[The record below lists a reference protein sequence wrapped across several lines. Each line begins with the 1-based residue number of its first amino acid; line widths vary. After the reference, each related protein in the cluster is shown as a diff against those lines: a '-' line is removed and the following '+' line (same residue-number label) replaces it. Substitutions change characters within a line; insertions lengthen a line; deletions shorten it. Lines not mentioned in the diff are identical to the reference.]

1 MSNLVKFIDIEK
13 DIKRRKSAIQYKIE
27 KSGLTEKQIENGF
40 KLRKMEDL
48 AFDDDEK
55 TMIFRGVCSVLE
67 YDYEKVIDIQRDIE
81 IVDIFEE
88 ILSDSGFCIM
98 IDHVERPNEYYV
110 FETETTNYG
119 KDRVIYAHRW
129 NEIDRRIEDL
139 EYDQIPKY
147 ILKDDSVKKEIKKL
161 WDMEVEC

>member
-1 MSNLVKFIDIEK
+1 MMK
-13 DIKRRKSAIQYKIE
+13 KI
-27 KSGLTEKQIENGF
+27 
-40 KLRKMEDL
+40 
-48 AFDDDEK
+48 
-55 TMIFRGVCSVLE
+55 MIFRGVCSVLE

-119 KDRVIYAHRW
+119 KDLVIYAHRW

-161 WDMEVEC
+161 WDMEGDANGNG